1 VKAKTK
7 MRGIGLNSKK
17 AMAGYVFMI
26 PLLIG
31 LVFIFIPSFV
41 QAIIY
46 SFHNIRLTGGEPVLE
61 WIGFHQYE
69 RLLFA
74 HNTAPYILTSLQEAA
89 VQVPIIVIFSLV
101 ISNLLNDRFK
111 GRAFVR
117 AIFFLPAIAAA
128 GILAQLSSSDLLTDI
143 YMEGSKLDAGMA
155 SANVYNYDSL
165 KNLLMASDINQTF
178 ISIIL
183 GAVDGLY
190 NVVTASGVQ
199 ILIFLSGIQSISP
212 SLYEAAK
219 VEGGNGWVNFWKIT
233 FPMISPL
240 IMVNTVYTMIDSFL
254 SYNNQTMQMVR
265 NHLYSGDQMS
275 YAIALALL
283 YIAVVAILLIAVY
296 LVLSRFIR
304 SQR

>member
-1 VKAKTK
+1 MKAKQ
-7 MRGIGLNSKK
+7 RGIGLNSRK

-26 PLLIG
+26 PIVFG
-31 LVFIFIPSFV
+31 LVFIFLPAFI

-46 SFHNIRLTGGEPVLE
+46 SFHNIRLTGGKPELE
-61 WIGFHQYE
+61 YIGFYQYE

-74 HNTAPYILTSLQEAA
+74 HNTAPYILTSLKEA
-89 VQVPIIVIFSLV
+89 VIQVPVIVIFSLV

-117 AIFFLPAIAAA
+117 AIFFLPAISAA
-128 GILAQLSSSDLLTDI
+128 GILAQLSQSDLLTSL
-143 YMEGSKLDAGMA
+143 YLEGGKMQAGMA
-155 SANVYNYDSL
+155 GANIYNYESL
-165 KNLLMASDINQTF
+165 KAVLMESDINQGFITF
-178 ISIIL
+178 IL
-183 GAVDGLY
+183 GAVDSLY

-240 IMVNTVYTMIDSFL
+240 IMVNTVYTLIDSFL
-254 SYNNQTMQMVR
+254 SYNNGTMQMIR

-283 YIAVVAILLIAVY
+283 YIAVVAVLLICVY
-296 LVLSRFIR
+296 GLLSHFIR
-304 SQR
+304 GQR